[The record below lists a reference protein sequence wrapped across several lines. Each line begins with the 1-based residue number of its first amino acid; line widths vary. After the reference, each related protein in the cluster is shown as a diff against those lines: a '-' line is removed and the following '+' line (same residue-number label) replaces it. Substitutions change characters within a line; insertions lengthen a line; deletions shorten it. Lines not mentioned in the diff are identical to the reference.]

1 MRGAGGSRRAGAG
14 TCRWDF
20 WLNRRAFLA
29 AGAGVA
35 AGAGIRPVAAG
46 QAAAKDQPDDKP
58 GHQALVIAVGRTE
71 GAQDLPHVIEEARGF
86 VEWLV
91 HKARV
96 PRENITLLVS
106 RPKPKP
112 AAGGGGGTAQ
122 AATGDFHGVTG
133 REASGDAIIQAVE
146 RIGKTAMGPKDR
158 LYFYFTGHGIM
169 FPENPQLPT
178 LLPNDAIAS
187 ADHDWSTKRP
197 ISIRWIQRWFE
208 FNGASEQFLIIDAC
222 RELGA
227 RGQPRTGDE
236 PEGRPLPLGA
246 RLKRQACVQNF
257 LYPVQPEEKAYSRL
271 DRWSFGQIFLD
282 GLRRGRWGAW
292 KQISLTPPPHYV
304 VCWRNLLAA
313 LKTYFDDEKTRVE
326 IRNIGGVR
334 DYLKPHFFTLPLG
347 EGYFGDGP
355 VMTEL
360 DPTEFE
366 TKVAMTLAPPAVPPG
381 TRLVLSSPYLPR
393 PRELMVKPGETT
405 LQTSLPKGTYFVD
418 VQDGTYSLP
427 QGPFALNLIG
437 DRLHLPID
445 LDKSVVPSF
454 PQGVGK
460 PSGPLKVTSP
470 DPYSQIVVFDAFQR
484 IIQPEKYVIESGKK
498 SWWIPRLDSGPYL
511 ACVYTRQDVPI
522 TQSFD
527 VYPSTQ
533 QEIDIALPAAA
544 PSSLFTM
551 NLSRVQEDHGSPRL
565 TDPSPQQPA
574 SARQRPFRMPGFPIP
589 RRPSAFDPENPD
601 RLVPEPPTIETCP
614 NGLLAQ
620 VLLAQDRPVETR
632 AEQLAHAIG
641 LGRLPGA
648 GTGIRVVIGAEE
660 QSGVDTAAWF
670 DRLRVSVRPLKSEP
684 GSGAVLGRLKARDE
698 TVPEVATVAAYAQAV
713 PNGPYVLGVQDTSGR
728 IEFPLLVLDGRRC
741 DVVLYRNAQGRLT
754 FSQFN
759 PAVTGPK
766 RTAEDV
772 RNLSRLQCDLTAGQS
787 VATPELLDAL
797 RGRLA
802 DPIVQLIDACMSLR
816 QHKQDEL
823 RSQADELIRLFPSLP
838 DGYVI
843 RGLIHETDDPEGR
856 TTPAAAAA
864 AYATALNA
872 GLPLL
877 LPFFEA
883 LWDAV
888 RRDPAVGETSTYQP
902 QLNLHAP
909 RRVPYQL
916 WSAWRP
922 GAPPAQT

>member
-454 PQGVGK
+454 PQ
-460 PSGPLKVTSP
+460 
-470 DPYSQIVVFDAFQR
+470 
-484 IIQPEKYVIESGKK
+484 
-498 SWWIPRLDSGPYL
+498 
-511 ACVYTRQDVPI
+511 
-522 TQSFD
+522 
-527 VYPSTQ
+527 
-533 QEIDIALPAAA
+533 
-544 PSSLFTM
+544 
-551 NLSRVQEDHGSPRL
+551 
-565 TDPSPQQPA
+565 
-574 SARQRPFRMPGFPIP
+574 
-589 RRPSAFDPENPD
+589 
-601 RLVPEPPTIETCP
+601 
-614 NGLLAQ
+614 
-620 VLLAQDRPVETR
+620 
-632 AEQLAHAIG
+632 
-641 LGRLPGA
+641 
-648 GTGIRVVIGAEE
+648 
-660 QSGVDTAAWF
+660 
-670 DRLRVSVRPLKSEP
+670 
-684 GSGAVLGRLKARDE
+684 
-698 TVPEVATVAAYAQAV
+698 
-713 PNGPYVLGVQDTSGR
+713 
-728 IEFPLLVLDGRRC
+728 
-741 DVVLYRNAQGRLT
+741 
-754 FSQFN
+754 
-759 PAVTGPK
+759 
-766 RTAEDV
+766 
-772 RNLSRLQCDLTAGQS
+772 
-787 VATPELLDAL
+787 
-797 RGRLA
+797 
-802 DPIVQLIDACMSLR
+802 
-816 QHKQDEL
+816 
-823 RSQADELIRLFPSLP
+823 
-838 DGYVI
+838 
-843 RGLIHETDDPEGR
+843 
-856 TTPAAAAA
+856 
-864 AYATALNA
+864 
-872 GLPLL
+872 
-877 LPFFEA
+877 
-883 LWDAV
+883 
-888 RRDPAVGETSTYQP
+888 
-902 QLNLHAP
+902 
-909 RRVPYQL
+909 
-916 WSAWRP
+916 
-922 GAPPAQT
+922 